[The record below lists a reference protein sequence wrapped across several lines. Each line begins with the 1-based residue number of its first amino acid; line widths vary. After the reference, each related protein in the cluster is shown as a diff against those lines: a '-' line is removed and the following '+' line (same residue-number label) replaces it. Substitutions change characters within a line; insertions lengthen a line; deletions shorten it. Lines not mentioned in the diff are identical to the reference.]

1 MGGGTGRTKGRR
13 GGGPGNRKR
22 LEDGAAWGRG
32 RRQPGR
38 GKWGTQPGWAPGPR
52 VCTIWFAIKVKI
64 FQPGPPSSCVC
75 LRRWGCGAR
84 AGMTRVFFEALGGGG
99 CLDGSGGPRSYWAS
113 GN

>member
-38 GKWGTQPGWAPGPR
+38 GQVGNPAGLGPWAPGLYNMVRYKSQNLP
-52 VCTIWFAIKVKI
+52 A
-64 FQPGPPSSCVC
+64 
-75 LRRWGCGAR
+75 GA
-84 AGMTRVFFEALGGGG
+84 AEFV
-99 CLDGSGGPRSYWAS
+99 
-113 GN
+113 